1 MRACISPSVSGFEFH
16 VSGFESEV
24 QSEII
29 FGDMHEANGL
39 W

>member
-1 MRACISPSVSGFEFH
+1 MCAGISPSVSGFEFH

-24 QSEII
+24 RSEII
-29 FGDMHEANGL
+29 CDDMHEPGGL